1 MMKLNYLKGLFNLL
15 ILLSLAS
22 CNKLKPNTF
31 ILNGTIKGNY
41 SGFIYLN
48 YDSKEDSCLVSNNKF
63 RFKGTILS
71 TTSARLGTKRRTSAM
86 EKDFYLEESEIIIN
100 IEIQQK
106 KIRETELDWIII
118 NSTKGSKIA
127 DLQNEFES
135 YTLKFKL
142 SKIYQRI
149 NYLFKVFFFPLT
161 QFKFYIMQSI
171 ITIST
176 INIIIIINSISISI
190 SISIPFK
197 LQNFK
202 IKIQTIFTTS
212 IFISI

>member
-135 YTLKFKL
+135 YKSKFRNSKDWELKKYL
-142 SKIYQRI
+142 KIDE
-149 NYLFKVFFFPLT
+149 
-161 QFKFYIMQSI
+161 I
-171 ITIST
+171 ITKNPKST
-176 INIIIIINSISISI
+176 FHQETPIIIGIA
-190 SISIPFK
+190 
-197 LQNFK
+197 
-202 IKIQTIFTTS
+202 IQIEK
-212 IFISI
+212 